1 VHIVTFVVILVV
13 SHVISIRNF
22 NHVVNL
28 VRSHIHMA
36 MVVMQAVGGHVHILV
51 ALIAVN
57 VVIIIIIII

>member
-1 VHIVTFVVILVV
+1 
-13 SHVISIRNF
+13 VISIRNF